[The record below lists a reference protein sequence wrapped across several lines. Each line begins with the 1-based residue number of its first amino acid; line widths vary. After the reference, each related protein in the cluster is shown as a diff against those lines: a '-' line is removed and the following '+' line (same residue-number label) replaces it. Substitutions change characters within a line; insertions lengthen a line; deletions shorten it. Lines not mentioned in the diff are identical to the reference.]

1 MPFPSTMKYID
12 HGQGGPASCLQVK
25 QGDLPQLKS
34 GEVLIEVAY
43 AGVNRPDVLQRAGA
57 YPPPAGASPILG
69 LEVAGKIVALGETI
83 SAKVQSKGYRGGKEE
98 ATQSYSTIRRGADD
112 DANKDSHVNATWQ
125 IGDIVCALTPGGG
138 YAEYCAAPASNC
150 LPVPKG
156 LSLAE
161 AAALPENYFT
171 VWTNVFDRGRLQ
183 AGERF
188 LVHGGAGGIGIT
200 AIQLAK
206 AFGATVFTT
215 VSGADKVEAVKK
227 LGADV
232 AIDYQKQD
240 WAEEIRKL
248 TGKQGLDC
256 ILDIVGGTYIEKNL
270 KLLKTN
276 GRLVQIAF
284 LQGSKV
290 ELDCM
295 PILTRSLTF
304 TGSTL
309 RPRSIE
315 EKAAIAQ
322 ALLKNVWPLLEAKKL
337 HTLIHAIYPLKEAQK
352 AHELMESSAHIGK
365 IVLKVI

>member
-1 MPFPSTMKYID
+1 MSLPANMKYID
-12 HGQGGPASCLQVK
+12 HGQGGPASCIQIK
-25 QGDLPQLKS
+25 QSPLPQLQS

-57 YPPPAGASPILG
+57 YPPPAGASPVLG
-69 LEVAGKIVALGETI
+69 LEVAGKIVAK
-83 SAKVQSKGYRGGKEE
+83 SSDVQEWK
-98 ATQSYSTIRRGADD
+98 
-112 DANKDSHVNATWQ
+112 
-125 IGDIVCALTPGGG
+125 IGDVVCALTPGGG
-138 YAEYCAAPASNC
+138 YAEYCAAPASHC

-156 LSLAE
+156 LTLPE

-171 VWTNVFDRGRLQ
+171 VWTNVFDRGRLR
-183 AGERF
+183 AGEKF

-206 AFGATVFTT
+206 AFGATVYTT
-215 VSGADKVEAVKK
+215 VTGSDKIDAVKK
-227 LGADV
+227 LSADV
-232 AIDYQKQD
+232 AIDYKKQD
-240 WAEEIRKL
+240 WAHEIRKL

-256 ILDIVGGTYIEKNL
+256 ILDMVGGEYIEKNF
-270 KLLKTN
+270 KLLATN

-284 LQGSKV
+284 MQGSKV
-290 ELDCM
+290 ELDCL

-315 EKAAIAQ
+315 EKAAIAR

-337 HTLIHAIYPLKEAQK
+337 GALIYKVFPLEEASK

>member
-1 MPFPSTMKYID
+1 MSLPANMKYID

-25 QGDLPQLKS
+25 QGVLPQLKS

-57 YPPPAGASPILG
+57 YPPPVGASPVLG
-69 LEVAGKIVALGETI
+69 LEVAGKIVA
-83 SAKVQSKGYRGGKEE
+83 A
-98 ATQSYSTIRRGADD
+98 ADD
-112 DANKDSHVNATWQ
+112 VRELK
-125 IGDIVCALTPGGG
+125 IGNTVCALTPGGG

-171 VWTNVFDRGRLQ
+171 VWTNVFDRGRLR
-183 AGERF
+183 AGESF

-206 AFGATVFTT
+206 AFGATVYTT
-215 VSGADKVEAVKK
+215 VTGSDKIDAVKK
-227 LGADV
+227 LGADE
-232 AIDYQKQD
+232 AIDYKKQD
-240 WAEEIRKL
+240 WAEEIRRL

-256 ILDIVGGTYIEKNL
+256 ILDMVGGEYVGKNL

-284 LQGSKV
+284 MQGSRV

-322 ALLKNVWPLLEAKKL
+322 ALLKNVWPLLEVKKVG
-337 HTLIHAIYPLKEAQK
+337 TLIHKVYLLEEVQK